1 VGGLP
6 CGTETRPFIS
16 GDRRELYA
24 NIEEP
29 ETAQTILRHPKS
41 PHLKLFSRQLHPLI
55 PGHLANSV
63 GSPEKA
69 GVGGSIPSLAT
80 VFSKTC
86 RHSVPGFGS
95 NWFQFQPA
103 DKCLVRRSV
112 RRSITGCSSLIPPGS
127 SAKAIEIEDIEA
139 RVSELERAAEASR
152 QGR

>member
-1 VGGLP
+1 MEAWRIPPSPPVGGLP
-6 CGTETRPFIS
+6 CGTEARPFIS

-69 GVGGSIPSLAT
+69 GVGGSIPSL
-80 VFSKTC
+80 
-86 RHSVPGFGS
+86 P
-95 NWFQFQPA
+95 
-103 DKCLVRRSV
+103 
-112 RRSITGCSSLIPPGS
+112 
-127 SAKAIEIEDIEA
+127 
-139 RVSELERAAEASR
+139 
-152 QGR
+152 